1 MKGTKILLSIIGVQL
16 LTLIVFDV
24 VEMVKTPETPTVSSI
39 CVKEDTNTTICY
51 CRGQF

>member
-24 VEMVKTPETPTVSSI
+24 VEMVKTPEPTTVSSV

-51 CRGQF
+51 CSRQL